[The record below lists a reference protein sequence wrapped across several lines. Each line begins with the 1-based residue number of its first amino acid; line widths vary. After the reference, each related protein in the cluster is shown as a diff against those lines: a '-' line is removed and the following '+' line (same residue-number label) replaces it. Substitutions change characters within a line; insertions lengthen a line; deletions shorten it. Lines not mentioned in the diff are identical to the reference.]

1 MPVLVLGA
9 NLCPPGVEASLYAA
23 LMSLNNLSGGAGG
36 FLGGLLTKGCGPSP
50 PCSMFFAIFRY
61 LALSSAFLRGPGGSF
76 LTGSPHPLGPHP
88 RAGSASRSRTSAT
101 SRC

>member
-36 FLGGLLTKGCGPSP
+36 FLGGLLTKGCGQ
-50 PCSMFFAIFRY
+50 F
-61 LALSSAFLRGPGGSF
+61 LSLQ
-76 LTGSPHPLGPHP
+76 
-88 RAGSASRSRTSAT
+88 
-101 SRC
+101 

>member
-36 FLGGLLTKGCGPSP
+36 FLGGLLTKGCGPEP
-50 PCSMFFAIFRY
+50 PCSMFSAISRYLLLSSATFRY
-61 LALSSAFLRGPGGSF
+61 LPLSSTFLRGPEGCF
-76 LTGSPHPLGPHP
+76 
-88 RAGSASRSRTSAT
+88 
-101 SRC
+101 